1 MQITTTSNNASP
13 RRLVIK
19 LGTNV
24 LTAGTDRLHRPRMVE
39 LVRQIAEARA
49 LGVEIVLVSSGA
61 VAADREPLQSPRRR
75 RDLPIKQL
83 MAAVGQSR
91 LMHLYEQ
98 IFDLYSITVAQTLLT
113 RDDLRD

>member
-1 MQITTTSNNASP
+1 MNPAIVSDKTSP

-61 VAADREPLQSPRRR
+61 VAAGASANPMSA
-75 RDLPIKQL
+75 I
-83 MAAVGQSR
+83 V
-91 LMHLYEQ
+91 
-98 IFDLYSITVAQTLLT
+98 
-113 RDDLRD
+113 